1 MEKLDLSIDDRRKE
15 YGVICQVASVSIKYM
30 VPQGFLFESIPVVHT
45 HTDTHTY
52 IVNIPLKISYLA
64 YGDKRGERTCF
75 NIAQS
80 NWKTGV

>member
-45 HTDTHTY
+45 HTHT
-52 IVNIPLKISYLA
+52 L
-64 YGDKRGERTCF
+64 
-75 NIAQS
+75 
-80 NWKTGV
+80 